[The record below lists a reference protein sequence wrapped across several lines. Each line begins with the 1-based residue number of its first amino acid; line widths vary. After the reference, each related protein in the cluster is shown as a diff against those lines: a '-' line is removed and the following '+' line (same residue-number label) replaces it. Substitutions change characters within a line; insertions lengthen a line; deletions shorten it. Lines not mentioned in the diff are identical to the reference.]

1 MKKPAKSTFSF
12 TAAVVLWAL
21 LAYVFLQL
29 VAGLI
34 EKTYAYGLLQ
44 TGIPTEVASI
54 LLLFT
59 PVLML
64 RSRRTS
70 RRFLQLTG
78 SLGLLLWATS
88 LTLNT
93 RGKLVACGLGTGVFM
108 LFLPSVVWLASRQR
122 RPGAGLELAAGLAL
136 AELLSTLLRAA
147 NSGSDPTGTGSWWIF
162 GWVLAAMG
170 ALLLNAWLSQP
181 AALAGVPSARPHES
195 RGRVAVLCV
204 GLICAP
210 LLLFLGF
217 ASPAVI
223 ARWSG
228 GSYVGL
234 VSLTTAVTVIWLFA
248 TVRFEAA
255 TNLSRRAVLV
265 WGVCFTLLLTL
276 AIFLYQVSL
285 PTINSAY
292 PLLEAAPGRLPGL
305 MLGAALVLH
314 PLIFF
319 AAGATFQALIDEAPP
334 LNRLAGGFLL
344 AGLVLLV
351 ASPAHAFTTI
361 YDYVPVV
368 GPIFRDRFWLVYLVP
383 GLGMTLPLTVVKTE
397 ALNLWPAR
405 EKPASA
411 AAICGAILAL
421 AAILSVA
428 LSGANV
434 TQPPA
439 GKPLRVAS
447 YNLQQGY
454 NRAGEKDFSGLLRDL
469 AASDADVI
477 GLQETDT
484 ARITGGNDDLV
495 RFLADHLGTNAYYGP
510 KTVNGTFGIAL
521 LSRYPIR
528 NPRTY
533 YMASTG
539 EQTAAI
545 VAEIEADGKVY
556 HVIVTHLGNDGP
568 IIQQQQVLQIAS
580 GLDNVIAMG
589 DFNFNPSG
597 EQYRLTIGRLEDAW
611 QAAGEQNTD
620 PLSFNLEERID
631 HIFISPGLQV
641 RSAEYLDTGSSDH
654 PLLVVEIPAAP

>member
-78 SLGLLLWATS
+78 SLGLLLWATN

-136 AELLSTLLRAA
+136 AELLSTLLRAV

-351 ASPAHAFTTI
+351 ASLAHAFTTI

-545 VAEIEADGKVY
+545 VAEIEAGGKVY